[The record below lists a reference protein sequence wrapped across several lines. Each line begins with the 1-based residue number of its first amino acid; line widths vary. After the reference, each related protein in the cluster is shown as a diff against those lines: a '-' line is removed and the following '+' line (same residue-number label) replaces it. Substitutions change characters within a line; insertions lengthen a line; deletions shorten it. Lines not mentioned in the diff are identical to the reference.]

1 MAQTERGA
9 TQETV
14 RRHNLATVLG
24 HLHRHGPTS
33 RAQLTR
39 ILGLNRAT
47 IGTLVEELESRRLA
61 LEEAEPERGAQG
73 RPSKVVSVRSD
84 TFTVI
89 AVEIGVDAV
98 TLALVGL
105 GGRVIDRERYL
116 LTNDHDRGFD
126 QVVKSIAAHT
136 AALLRRSRGDLT
148 VLAMGVAVPGSVRS
162 SDGLVHFAPN
172 LGWRHAPL
180 GTRLRQEIPGDTEVR
195 IGNDANL
202 GAMAEHSRGIAGGV
216 NDLVYLHAEVGVG
229 GGIITAGR
237 MLEGFSGYGGEVG
250 HIQVNPNGS
259 ACHCG
264 ARGCWETE
272 VGEDA
277 LVRRAGLRPG
287 GRAPREL
294 VLKRA
299 REGDASCLAAVQATA
314 EWISVGLIGLANSL
328 NPEMLILGGMF
339 EDVLDLARPAIAEH
353 LQRGIYDAA
362 NRHVQLVSPRFGR
375 DAALIGAAE
384 LGLQLILNDPAA
396 VPLHD
401 SPQRAPRFPSRRQR
415 VHLAGL
421 EKDPNSAG
429 VPGATGDG
437 SPEHNGE
444 PGHAPSVGTSPRE
457 AQPV

>member
-1 MAQTERGA
+1 C
-9 TQETV
+9 
-14 RRHNLATVLG
+14 
-24 HLHRHGPTS
+24 
-33 RAQLTR
+33 
-39 ILGLNRAT
+39 
-47 IGTLVEELESRRLA
+47 
-61 LEEAEPERGAQG
+61 
-73 RPSKVVSVRSD
+73 
-84 TFTVI
+84 
-89 AVEIGVDAV
+89 
-98 TLALVGL
+98 
-105 GGRVIDRERYL
+105 
-116 LTNDHDRGFD
+116 FD
-126 QVVKSIAAHT
+126 QVVKTIAEHT
-136 AALLRRSRGDLT
+136 AALLDRSQGDLT

-180 GTRLRQEIPGDTEVR
+180 GIRLRQEIAGDTVVR

-229 GGIITAGR
+229 GGIITGGR

-250 HIQVNPNGS
+250 HIQVNPDGS

-299 REGDASCLAAVQATA
+299 RAGDASCLAAVQATA

-339 EDVLDLARPAIAEH
+339 EDILDLARPAIAEH

-362 NRHVQLVSPRFGR
+362 NRQVLLVSPRFGR

-396 VPLHD
+396 VPLQD
-401 SPQRAPRFPSRRQR
+401 GPQRTPRFPSRSKR
-415 VHLAGL
+415 VDLAGL
-421 EKDPNSAG
+421 DRDPSSG
-429 VPGATGDG
+429 RG
-437 SPEHNGE
+437 SPPEHNGQG
-444 PGHAPSVGTSPRE
+444 GHSGSVDPASRK

>member
-1 MAQTERGA
+1 MAHTERGA

-89 AVEIGVDAV
+89 AVEIGVDAI

-105 GGRVIDRERYL
+105 GGLVIDRDRYL
-116 LTNDHDRGFD
+116 LANDRDRSFD
-126 QVVKSIAAHT
+126 RVVESIAERT
-136 AALLRRSRGDLT
+136 AALLERSQGDLT

-162 SDGLVHFAPN
+162 RDGLVQFAPN

-180 GTRLRQEIPGDTEVR
+180 GARLREEIAGDTVVR
-195 IGNDANL
+195 VGNDANL
-202 GAMAEHSRGIAGGV
+202 GAMAEHSRGIASGV

-229 GGIITAGR
+229 GGIITGGR

-250 HIQVNPNGS
+250 HMQVNPDGG

-287 GRAPREL
+287 GRSPREL
-294 VLKRA
+294 VLRRA
-299 REGDASCLAAVQATA
+299 RDGDASCLAAVEATA
-314 EWISVGLIGLANSL
+314 GWISVGLIGLANNL

-339 EDVLDLARPAIAEH
+339 EDILELARPTIAEQ

-362 NRHVQLVSPRFGR
+362 NRRVELVSPRFGR

-396 VPLHD
+396 VPLRD
-401 SPQRAPRFPSRRQR
+401 GPQRLPQFPARRQTVTLGGLEAVPTPGAVGSSRSDGPPDHNGQSGHPPTSDPSRQQ
-415 VHLAGL
+415 
-421 EKDPNSAG
+421 
-429 VPGATGDG
+429 
-437 SPEHNGE
+437 
-444 PGHAPSVGTSPRE
+444 